1 MSNSDSVQC
10 TDPHCTNTYGTKQAM
25 QEHYI
30 AKHTSERFH
39 CRFPGYENSYNFDNN
54 RINHERKIH
63 ELYHCHGSK
72 SGPCN
77 QSIKGSQNWKM
88 HQKKHR
94 PYPCP
99 ESGCDKSYADPKG
112 LREHRKTAHTGNNQS
127 RSNPPPPSKLI
138 PVVPQPEPV
147 LNEETKQPIPNEYKV
162 PVVYKG
168 NLVQAIELTVK
179 WYEFIYKPGTTPM
192 EKDDKELVPHP
203 EYWLDGRKL
212 SPGEKRWFDLLSK
225 FDFFVSSTFYGKKCN
240 VCQTEMGHWYE
251 GLREGKSYLTVRA
264 MLNNMCK
271 RCYIKQ
277 RYEVIRNNWAKKTA
291 VGVQPE
297 DPKSRT
303 CPHCGKNCSRDN
315 CNVHV
320 AYGRSWYRPL
330 CKDCER
336 LKRASL
342 SPDQRSA
349 TYFVLWWFGRRFV
362 FKSRVQA
369 DGFALTVFHCGIC
382 AGVPQLSGR
391 EVAHLRLQTQGSTS
405 IDWYDHKPLVAG
417 DRDPMKRFSTDR
429 TTSGRDKKMLP
440 YSHRRQCTVAA
451 SAWKN
456 ALFWDMALEQRVEY
470 MLYWCDPEKREEG
483 FRKADAILLKLFEGF
498 NLEEE
503 MKIGFTDRD
512 EYYWRV
518 FNNNRRNKKERVAW
532 NKYEWRYFLRTCN
545 GIDLCSGLSMAK
557 IGEPGNIDRL
567 SSDGTYRLGAC
578 IYIPQGLNFAKEL
591 LEDFQTLKLFQGT
604 DLENCRKG
612 IKMLR
617 ELMIETAEKTK
628 HRLPK
633 LLKEHATLIAGSK
646 DSDNEEAQVAEETVE
661 NICDQYEPEPYDMA
675 TTDCNNLDM
684 IRAIDNTIEYE
695 KDAPKSSNLMAP
707 KIDLWKYEEEV
718 AASFWALAE
727 SDEEDSFSDVG
738 HDDVVPTL
746 SLGVAEDVSQGDS
759 KLFQRHVDHG
769 ETDSRSDASLSTL
782 TPPLLFEERSDLIDL
797 PKHTHARCQGEKGE
811 SMLKRTHLV
820 EYNNQQGCAHE
831 NRKSRLNDTKAL
843 QNSVVPKTAMDKN
856 MEQMIG
862 AAAVLSKRP
871 SVASSWKQ
879 PLISDFLF
887 RRDKENQPSQTTLIT
902 QYFSSEHRSTTSDIE
917 IPNHSHSEQL
927 KVAGHVTNAAK
938 RKDIE
943 SGKEAATWASDDD
956 FMPSR
961 VTTKNVPITKK
972 ASTKKQR
979 R

>member
-1 MSNSDSVQC
+1 MVAPTA
-10 TDPHCTNTYGTKQAM
+10 TD
-25 QEHYI
+25 
-30 AKHTSERFH
+30 
-39 CRFPGYENSYNFDNN
+39 
-54 RINHERKIH
+54 
-63 ELYHCHGSK
+63 L
-72 SGPCN
+72 
-77 QSIKGSQNWKM
+77 
-88 HQKKHR
+88 
-94 PYPCP
+94 
-99 ESGCDKSYADPKG
+99 
-112 LREHRKTAHTGNNQS
+112 
-127 RSNPPPPSKLI
+127 
-138 PVVPQPEPV
+138 V
-147 LNEETKQPIPNEYKV
+147 LSTEYKV

-251 GLREGKSYLTVRA
+251 GLREEKSYLTVRA

-320 AYGRSWYRPL
+320 AYGRSW
-330 CKDCER
+330 
-336 LKRASL
+336 
-342 SPDQRSA
+342 
-349 TYFVLWWFGRRFV
+349 FV

-382 AGVPQLSGR
+382 VGVPQLSGR

-557 IGEPGNIDRL
+557 IGQPGNIDRL

-707 KIDLWKYEEEV
+707 KTDLWKYEEEV

-746 SLGVAEDVSQGDS
+746 SLGVAED
-759 KLFQRHVDHG
+759 
-769 ETDSRSDASLSTL
+769 
-782 TPPLLFEERSDLIDL
+782 ERSDLIDL
-797 PKHTHARCQGEKGE
+797 PKHTHARRQEEKGE